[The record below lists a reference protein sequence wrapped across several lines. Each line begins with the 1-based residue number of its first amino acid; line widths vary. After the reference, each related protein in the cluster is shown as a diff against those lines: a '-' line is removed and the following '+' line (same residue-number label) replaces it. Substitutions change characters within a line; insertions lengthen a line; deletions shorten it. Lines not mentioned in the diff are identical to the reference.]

1 VPHRCGAVSF
11 RQLRQHSLDRQAVH
25 AIGSHAARLQSGTTA
40 FGPVKLRYE
49 LDRLEYSGPAT
60 GTRKAYGKRTTTSST
75 TTAKALRNRNRR
87 VDALVA
93 YSRQ

>member
-1 VPHRCGAVSF
+1 VSF
-11 RQLRQHSLDRQAVH
+11 RQLRQHSFDRQAVH

-60 GTRKAYGKRTTTSST
+60 GTRKAYGKRATTTSST
-75 TTAKALRNRNRR
+75 TTAKALRSRNRR